1 MRGGIRVNRLV
12 LYQVLSGVDTF
23 LNVLSIMLVIYA
35 LMTWFMR
42 PNNPVYIFFA
52 RIADVAM
59 TPFRPIG
66 RWLFE
71 KGLRIDLTLYITLVA
86 IQLLRNLLT
95 RLFYSMWMY

>member
-1 MRGGIRVNRLV
+1 MQFEIIYRIYLGIHQFLRILSYA
-12 LYQVLSGVDTF
+12 LY
-23 LNVLSIMLVIYA
+23 IYA

-86 IQLLRNLLT
+86 VQLLRNLLT